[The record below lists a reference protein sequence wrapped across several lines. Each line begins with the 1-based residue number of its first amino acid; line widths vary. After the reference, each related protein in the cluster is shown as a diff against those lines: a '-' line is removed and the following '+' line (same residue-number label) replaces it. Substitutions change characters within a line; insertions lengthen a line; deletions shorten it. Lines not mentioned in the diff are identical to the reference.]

1 MASKRRP
8 LHTNSPAASS
18 SSANNFNFR
27 SGSGDN
33 RYDAYQQQQK
43 PTVEVRGS
51 GTRPT
56 TAPASVKEV
65 IMMMIMHVCKKTIFY
80 NINLKVALY
89 LGSLFLVSLIGDF
102 APYPKTYFARSDN
115 LFNVYFVKMGWA
127 WTLVFS
133 APLMFMTSYTLCCG
147 NAKRMFKH
155 HFTRIII
162 ATIFWFCWTKTF
174 NLIETT
180 FGRCNNR
187 HYDRKSLCLKAGHFW
202 NGFDISGHAFILI
215 YSSLILIEE
224 CRPIIGWEL
233 IKEHIRNEEY
243 NRATKEKSLTNPL
256 RNLKDNDIRV
266 LKYLYEKYTPIIR
279 LMFIGATVLQL
290 LWDIMLVCT
299 MLYYHKMIEKM
310 ISGIIAI
317 LTWFFCYRVWYP
329 STSMLPDVAGHG
341 LFNYQKK
348 NSKISSLPI
357 RRSSIT
363 LQNRT
368 SMGDIPKFM
377 GMPLYGLNAQQQ
389 QQQQQPQYRP
399 GGNGGVDQP
408 TSVQFTYSA
417 QGDLGSGGGTYR
429 FQD

>member
-1 MASKRRP
+1 MATKRRP
-8 LHTNSPAASS
+8 LHSHSPASS
-18 SSANNFNFR
+18 SSAAGNSFR
-27 SGSGDN
+27 SSGAGGN
-33 RYDAYQQQQK
+33 NTGGDAHYQQQQK
-43 PTVEVRGS
+43 PSVETRGT

-56 TAPASVKEV
+56 TAPATVKEV

-133 APLMFMTSYTLCCG
+133 APFMFMTSYTLCCG
-147 NAKRMFKH
+147 NAQRMFKH
-155 HFTRIII
+155 HLSRIII
-162 ATIFWFCWTKTF
+162 ATAFWFCWTKMF
-174 NLIETT
+174 NIIEST

-187 HYDRKSLCLKAGHFW
+187 HYDSKSLCLKAGHFW

-215 YSSLILIEE
+215 YSSLVLIEE
-224 CRPIIGWEL
+224 TRPIIGWEY
-233 IKEHIRNEEY
+233 IKEHIRNEEH
-243 NRATKEKSLTNPL
+243 NRAAKEKSLTNPL
-256 RNLKDNDIRV
+256 RNLKDSDIRV

-299 MLYYHKMIEKM
+299 MLYYHKMIEKV

-329 STSMLPDVAGHG
+329 SITLLPDVAGHG

-348 NSKISSLPI
+348 NAKIASMPI

-363 LQNRT
+363 RS
-368 SMGDIPKFM
+368 SMGDMPRFM
-377 GMPLYGLNAQQQ
+377 GMPLYGLNAAQQQ
-389 QQQQQPQYRP
+389 QQQSRSAA
-399 GGNGGVDQP
+399 GSGDSA
-408 TSVQFTYSA
+408 SVQFSYSA
-417 QGDLGSGGGTYR
+417 QGDLSGGGGTYR